1 MACECDPSVYWWHDL
16 LQTNELTMSYFG
28 IPIRNGVSIGLGSI
42 ISFLSGYAD
51 ATVQGNLLTEIGDN
65 LVQEDGGLI
74 LLE

>member
-1 MACECDPSVYWWHDL
+1 MARKCNPSVYGWHDL
-16 LQTNELTMSYFG
+16 LQTDQHPMSFFG
-28 IPIRNGVSIGLGSI
+28 IPIRNGVSIGLGSV

-51 ATVQGNLLTEIGDN
+51 ATVQSNLLTQIGDN

>member
-1 MACECDPSVYWWHDL
+1 MARQRNPSVYGGHNL
-16 LQTNELTMSYFG
+16 LQTDQHPMSFFG
-28 IPIRNGVSIGLGSI
+28 IPIRNGVSIGLGSV

-51 ATVQGNLLTEIGDN
+51 ATVQSNLLTEISDN